1 MALNR
6 QPWQPAYP
14 CQRQTLMETLA
25 AYTRDA
31 AYAEF
36 QEHQKGQLRPGS
48 LADCVLLDRDLLATP
63 HEDLATIKPILTVC
77 DGRIVFEA

>member
-6 QPWQPAYP
+6 KPWIEGGFDH
-14 CQRQTLMETLA
+14 RQTLTETLV

-36 QEHQKGQLRPGS
+36 QEHQKGQLKAGM
-48 LADCVLLDRDLLATP
+48 LADMVLLSHDVFAAPIEELDRVHPVL
-63 HEDLATIKPILTVC
+63 TIC
-77 DGRIVFEA
+77 DGKVVYE